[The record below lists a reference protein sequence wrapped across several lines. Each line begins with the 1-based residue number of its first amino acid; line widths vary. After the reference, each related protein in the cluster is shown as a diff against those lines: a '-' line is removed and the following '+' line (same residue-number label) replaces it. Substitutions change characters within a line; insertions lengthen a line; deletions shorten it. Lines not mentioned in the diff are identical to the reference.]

1 MRGVIR
7 QNFYPADS
15 KLAARSNDRI
25 LWIDC
30 LGGLVVGC
38 VVVGLCRPL
47 SDLENLPVSA
57 VVFMGLTN
65 LTYGGYSLYVTTRNP
80 RPMILVQVLAI
91 ANMCW
96 LACCLV
102 IVNIYWSQI
111 STLGWLHVIGE
122 GVYVAS
128 LGYLEWRWRY
138 RLSAPSSNAVG

>member
-1 MRGVIR
+1 M
-7 QNFYPADS
+7 
-15 KLAARSNDRI
+15 
-25 LWIDC
+25 DC

-38 VVVGLCRPL
+38 VFVGLCRPL
-47 SDLENLPVSA
+47 SDWENLPVGA
-57 VVFMGLTN
+57 VVFMVLTN

-80 RPMILVQVLAI
+80 RPMMLVLAI
-91 ANMCW
+91 ANMFW

-102 IVNIYWSQI
+102 IVNIYGSQI

-122 GVYVAS
+122 GVYVAL